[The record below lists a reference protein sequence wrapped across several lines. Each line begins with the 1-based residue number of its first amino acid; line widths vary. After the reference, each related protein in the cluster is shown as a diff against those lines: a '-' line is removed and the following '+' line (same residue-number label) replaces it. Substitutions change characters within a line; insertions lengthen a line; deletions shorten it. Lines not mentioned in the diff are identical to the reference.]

1 MLQTQMDPD
10 TTPDT
15 LKSLLRG
22 EMSAVETYEK
32 ALAKVNGA
40 PEGARLRQIFAD
52 HSQAVG
58 LLRDLLLRYPGQM
71 PTSSGAWGTFAGAVQ
86 ATANLL
92 GDAAAL
98 KALKEGEEHGVK
110 DYDAALGNTA
120 VADDVKA
127 IVRDLR
133 MRCQAHVPVLDALI
147 DRQ

>member
-32 ALAKVNGA
+32 ALAKVNGS
-40 PEGARLRQIFAD
+40 PEGVRLRQIFAD

-98 KALKEGEEHGVK
+98 KALKEGEEHGIRSYESAIN
-110 DYDAALGNTA
+110 DPE
-120 VADDVKA
+120 VAEDVKEMS
-127 IVRDLR
+127 RDLL
-133 MRCQAHVPVLDALI
+133 MRCQGHIPVLEAMLH
-147 DRQ
+147 RH

>member
-32 ALAKVNGA
+32 ALAKVNGS

-98 KALKEGEEHGVK
+98 KALKEGEEHGIRSYESAIN
-110 DYDAALGNTA
+110 DPE
-120 VADDVKA
+120 VAEDVKEMS
-127 IVRDLR
+127 RDLL
-133 MRCQAHVPVLDALI
+133 MRCQGHIPVLDAMI
-147 DRQ
+147 RRH